1 MMDPIPVQRPL
12 GELFSELA
20 AETGT
25 LLKKEVALVKVE
37 MRNKA
42 SKAGHASAI
51 IAAGGGVAA
60 LGAMTLTAAIV
71 LLLATVL
78 PAWLAATLVG
88 IVVAT
93 IGGIVLAAGIK
104 ALKGIDAAPRET
116 MLTLQQD
123 KNWLKEQVSR

>member
-1 MMDPIPVQRPL
+1 MMEPMPVQRPL

-37 MRNKA
+37 MRDKA

-60 LGAMTLTAAIV
+60 LGAMTLTAALV

-78 PAWLAATLVG
+78 PAWLAATVVG
-88 IVVAT
+88 VVVAT

-116 MLTLQQD
+116 LLTLQQD

>member
-78 PAWLAATLVG
+78 PPWLAATLVG

>member
-1 MMDPIPVQRPL
+1 MMEPNPTQRPL

-25 LLKKEVALVKVE
+25 LFKKEVALVKVE
-37 MRNKA
+37 MRDKA

-71 LLLATVL
+71 LMLATVL

-88 IVVAT
+88 VVVAT
-93 IGGIVLAAGIK
+93 IGGVVLAAGIK

-116 MLTLQQD
+116 LLTLQQD